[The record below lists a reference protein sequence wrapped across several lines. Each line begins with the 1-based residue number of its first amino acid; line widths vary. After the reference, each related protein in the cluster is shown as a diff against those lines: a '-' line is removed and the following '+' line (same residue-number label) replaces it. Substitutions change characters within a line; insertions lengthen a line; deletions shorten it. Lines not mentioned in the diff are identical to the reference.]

1 MLKIHSK
8 GSVCSVWWLRL
19 CTLNAGSMCWIPGRR
34 TKIPH
39 DSWGAQKKKKK
50 LKSYCFPLVRNFYR
64 LRDWSKG
71 INPLRSGWT
80 CVRQLCAF
88 EVSDNRQKAQRSA
101 GEAGAGLGISKVHP
115 CEAHMQ
121 PAWTTTRPDLHLL
134 FWFITLGM
142 GPATGWNLWCLLK
155 TETNPTRLQQVAV
168 IEQMM

>member
-1 MLKIHSK
+1 M
-8 GSVCSVWWLRL
+8 G
-19 CTLNAGSMCWIPGRR
+19 CT
-34 TKIPH
+34 K
-39 DSWGAQKKKKK
+39 KKKKK